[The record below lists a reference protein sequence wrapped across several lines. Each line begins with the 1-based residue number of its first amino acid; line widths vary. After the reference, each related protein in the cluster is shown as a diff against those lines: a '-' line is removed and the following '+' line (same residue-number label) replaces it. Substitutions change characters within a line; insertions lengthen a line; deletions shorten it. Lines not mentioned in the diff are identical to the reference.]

1 MPDTLTRRRWAVFED
16 EDGAFMV
23 VTEAEGDYI
32 TMPDM
37 DAERCEAVVAEHND
51 LLAHIDALTAAVE
64 HMPTARIISQW
75 DLVSRKA
82 VLAILRGES

>member
-1 MPDTLTRRRWAVFED
+1 MPDTLTPQELAAIRERD
-16 EDGAFMV
+16 AFHRDHPK
-23 VTEAEGDYI
+23 TGGQASD
-32 TMPDM
+32 D
-37 DAERCEAVVAEHND
+37 RHD